1 MADVKGWQK
10 IAALYAAFLIGNLV
24 LSWALNI
31 AGIGQSL
38 VVTFLMAFLIGYV
51 ASRARAALRRADAEI
66 ALRRSLD
73 AEP

>member
-1 MADVKGWQK
+1 MKGWQK
-10 IAALYAAFLIGNLV
+10 ITALYAAFLIGNLV
-24 LSWALNI
+24 LSWALNV
-31 AGIGQSL
+31 AEIGQSL
-38 VVTFLMAFLIGYV
+38 TVTFLAACLIGYV